1 MEDRQT
7 ERQNENVNRGLLQS
21 EISVM
26 SSVILWKCDVKCEAR
41 PPSLNAWNNGSGLK
55 CASLSH
61 HHTEIGSWLFKI
73 A

>member
-7 ERQNENVNRGLLQS
+7 ERQNENVNRGLMPS

-26 SSVILWKCDVKCEAR
+26 WKCDVKCDAR
-41 PPSLNAWNNGSGLK
+41 PPSLNALNNGSGLK

>member
-26 SSVILWKCDVKCEAR
+26 SSVILWKCDVKCDAR
-41 PPSLNAWNNGSGLK
+41 PPILNALNNGSGLK

-61 HHTEIGSWLFKI
+61 HHIEIGS
-73 A
+73 